1 MNTCDSFAVIELREQ
16 TIIAQVADR
25 LTRKFPAIPP
35 DTVKAV
41 VLHAH
46 ERFDGRPVREYI
58 PLLVERYA
66 EKELS
71 LAAFDEGLIA

>member
-1 MNTCDSFAVIELREQ
+1 MIELKEQ
-16 TIIAQVADR
+16 TIIAEVADR
-25 LTRKFPAIPP
+25 LTRKYSAIPP
-35 DTVKAV
+35 DTVRAV
-41 VLHAH
+41 VRHAH

-71 LAAFDEGLIA
+71 LASFDAGLIA